1 MAIKTY
7 EAFKAPSP
15 YEQERLRAERQR
27 RYAELLEQQAM
38 EPEGEFTYQGIRAM
52 PSPAAALGKLLSAYQ
67 GKKAREKAEEA
78 EARKTGMEEEASRQI
93 MNRLIGGRPVT
104 DANTTPD
111 EFGLAEIATEA
122 KYTVSPE
129 LTAEAMRMA
138 MTPQGVG
145 AVRGNPML
153 AAALQQ
159 SMQAPAGD
167 FGTNVEYDETGKAY
181 VINKRT
187 GQKQY
192 TGAKKSEEAKKPVT
206 RIGSEDLGDR
216 VRTYFSDGSSKDTPK
231 GLAPTA
237 PKEEKPQTASEGER
251 KDAYNLG
258 RVVTAANQIQ
268 NATKTEPQSVRP
280 GFGEAAIGM
289 LPFGIGEDI
298 KYRAQ
303 SPQRQIIDSAQTDLI
318 DAALTLATGAA
329 YTKEQLAGQVRSL
342 IPRYGESDESIAAK
356 DARLRE
362 LMSNAKVRAGRA
374 WTPELDA
381 QLAKL
386 FPALQQKE
394 EVIKLPPRPR

>member
-38 EPEGEFTYQGIRAM
+38 EPESEFTYQGIRAM

-145 AVRGNPML
+145 AMRGNPML
-153 AAALQQ
+153 AAALQK
-159 SMQAPAGD
+159 SMEAPAGD
-167 FGTNVEYDETGKAY
+167 FGTNVEYDESGNAY
-181 VINKRT
+181 VVNKRT

-192 TGAKKSEEAKKPVT
+192 TGAKKPEEAAKPVT

-237 PKEEKPQTASEGER
+237 PKEEKQQTASEGER

>member
-1 MAIKTY
+1 M
-7 EAFKAPSP
+7 
-15 YEQERLRAERQR
+15 
-27 RYAELLEQQAM
+27 
-38 EPEGEFTYQGIRAM
+38 
-52 PSPAAALGKLLSAYQ
+52 
-67 GKKAREKAEEA
+67 
-78 EARKTGMEEEASRQI
+78 
-93 MNRLIGGRPVT
+93 
-104 DANTTPD
+104 
-111 EFGLAEIATEA
+111 
-122 KYTVSPE
+122 
-129 LTAEAMRMA
+129 
-138 MTPQGVG
+138 
-145 AVRGNPML
+145 
-153 AAALQQ
+153 
-159 SMQAPAGD
+159 
-167 FGTNVEYDETGKAY
+167 
-181 VINKRT
+181 
-187 GQKQY
+187 
-192 TGAKKSEEAKKPVT
+192 
-206 RIGSEDLGDR
+206 
-216 VRTYFSDGSSKDTPK
+216 RTYFSDGSSKDTPK

-237 PKEEKPQTASEGER
+237 PKEEKPQLPSEGER

>member
-1 MAIKTY
+1 MAKSDRVRYVSTFRAPTEY
-7 EAFKAPSP
+7 ELEVERARRQKALA
-15 YEQERLRAERQR
+15 EALAQQEYVPL
-27 RYAELLEQQAM
+27 
-38 EPEGEFTYQGIRAM
+38 EGETAPIPRAAPLVKALQSYM
-52 PSPAAALGKLLSAYQ
+52 TARAGRKAA
-67 GKKAREKAEEA
+67 EA
-78 EARKTGMEEEASRQI
+78 EAEAKGMETRAGEQI
-93 MNRLIGGRPVT
+93 AGRVFGGAPVR
-104 DANTTPD
+104 DVDTTPD
-111 EFGLAEIATEA
+111 ESGLAEVAIQSQ
-122 KYTVSPE
+122 YRQSPQDA
-129 LTAEAMRMA
+129 LRMA
-138 MTPQGVG
+138 STPQG
-145 AVRGNPML
+145 AAALRGNPAL
-153 AAALQQ
+153 AAALQK
-159 SMQAPAGD
+159 SMETPAGD
-167 FGTNVEYDETGKAY
+167 FGTNVEYDESGNAY
-181 VINKRT
+181 VVNKRT

-192 TGAKKSEEAKKPVT
+192 TGAKKPEEAAKPVT

-258 RVVTAANQIQ
+258 RIVTAANQIQ
-268 NATKTEPQSVRP
+268 SAIKTEPQSVRP
-280 GFGEAAIGM
+280 GLGEAAIGM

-329 YTKEQLAGQVRSL
+329 YTKEQLVGQVRSL

-356 DARLRE
+356 NARLRE

-386 FPALQQKE
+386 FPALQQE
-394 EVIKLPPRPR
+394 EEIIKLPPRPR